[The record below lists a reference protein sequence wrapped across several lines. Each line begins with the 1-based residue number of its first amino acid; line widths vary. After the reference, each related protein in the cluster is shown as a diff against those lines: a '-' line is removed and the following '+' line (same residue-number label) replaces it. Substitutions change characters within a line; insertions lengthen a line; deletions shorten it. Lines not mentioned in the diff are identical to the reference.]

1 MSGDR
6 EFTLTLSSGDSDW
19 QAVHDAAE
27 CAGMSVEG
35 YVRWLVRI
43 LVQAASG
50 SGTPRH
56 TPRDTSSRAGAET
69 PEPES
74 TGWEETFSERLVQRA
89 EQFRLSGTPT
99 GPTTTPDSER

>member
-6 EFTLTLSSGDSDW
+6 EFTLTLTSGDSDW

-35 YVRWLVRI
+35 YIRWLVRI

-50 SGTPRH
+50 SGTTHH
-56 TPRDTSSRAGAET
+56 TPLAKGPRAGAAL
-69 PEPES
+69 PEPEAA
-74 TGWEETFSERLVQRA
+74 GWDETFSERLVQRA
-89 EQFRLSGTPT
+89 AQFRLGETAT
-99 GPTTTPDSER
+99 GSTTMPDSER